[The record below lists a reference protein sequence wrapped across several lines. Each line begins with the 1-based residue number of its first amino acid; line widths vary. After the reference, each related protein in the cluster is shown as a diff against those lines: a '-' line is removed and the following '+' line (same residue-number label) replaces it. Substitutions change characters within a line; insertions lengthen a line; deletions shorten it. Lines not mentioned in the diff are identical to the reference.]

1 MSQSASGPC
10 AVTWMDEQRTN
21 AQRRHCF
28 LPGFFC
34 LFVCLTFLHL
44 ISVSFCGLA
53 LLHLKKKNT
62 QKKKSRWYVLHSV
75 GTVDVNV
82 CTLYSTFI
90 NTCRVLS
97 LGENIE
103 VYEIVPLFFYV
114 KKTIKREKIFKN
126 EWKKITL

>member
-1 MSQSASGPC
+1 MALGASQHQVHVQSPG
-10 AVTWMDEQRTN
+10 WMNRELMLDVDTVFFLF
-21 AQRRHCF
+21 CF
-28 LPGFFC
+28 V
-34 LFVCLTFLHL
+34 LFTLVHF

-53 LLHLKKKNT
+53 LLHLEKKKKRKKNR
-62 QKKKSRWYVLHSV
+62 QKRKSRWYVLHSV

-90 NTCRVLS
+90 NTCRAIS

-114 KKTIKREKIFKN
+114 KKIEK
-126 EWKKITL
+126 